1 MKKRNKKVVLLVV
14 LILLVS
20 ILSFIIRGSFARYAS
35 YVNGHGVMEVAQWSF
50 KANNETETISNI
62 KLASTYSAESLAEGK
77 IAPGTYGSFDI
88 VIDGTG
94 SDVSITYKVE
104 FSNETETP
112 RNLMYYFNGHSASTL
127 KELEKYMTG
136 TIAANASTKVKTLN
150 VEWYWH
156 YTTGEGAEEILA
168 NDAKDT
174 LDAQNIQDSS
184 FDITITGVQT
194 LPKA

>member
-1 MKKRNKKVVLLVV
+1 MKKRNKKMYLLIV
-14 LILLVS
+14 LILLVT
-20 ILSFIIRGSFARYAS
+20 ILGFAIKSSFARYAS
-35 YVNGHGVMEVAQWSF
+35 YINGHGVMEVAGWSF
-50 KANNETETISNI
+50 KANNETETISDI

-94 SDVSITYKVE
+94 SDVAITYKVE

-127 KELEKYMTG
+127 KELQKYMTG
-136 TIAANASTKVKTLN
+136 TIAANAESKVKTLN
-150 VEWYWH
+150 IEWYWH
-156 YTTGEGAEEILA
+156 YTTGEGADVILE

-174 LDAQNIQDSS
+174 IDAQNIQNCS

-194 LPKA
+194 MPKA